1 MKKALGYVLMVL
13 SFLPWAGIAA
23 LPFLDVSVGT
33 AAGITTGLIVTGEV
47 LFFAGLALVGKE
59 AWEKIKAVFR
69 EK

>member
-1 MKKALGYVLMVL
+1 MRKAIGYTLMAL

-23 LPFLDVSVGT
+23 LPFLDVSVGM

-47 LFFAGLALVGKE
+47 LFFLGIALAGRV

-69 EK
+69 GK